1 MPSAPPPR
9 RTRSAARSAGRSS
22 RRGLPA
28 AWLRVPPDQRQ
39 RLLRAGLVIVGVPAV
54 IAVIGVIVLWVSY
67 GRIIDSRL
75 GGEQQPIPRI
85 FARPFEIKAGDA
97 LSPTQLAQRLDD
109 IGYARRPEPEQPGQ
123 FSVLANAILLIPR
136 ATDEQPARPIQ
147 IEFSKGAA
155 PVVATMTVATPQGAA
170 VPAKAAPETRS
181 GRAAATGPAAS
192 RGGRGAAGRR
202 GAPAPERVDRVM
214 LEAPLLAALAP
225 GQKRRATPLASIPQS
240 MIDAVVAIEDRRFF
254 EHPGVDPIGAV
265 GALITNLR
273 GNKPYLVGGST
284 LTQQIVKN
292 TFLTPAKTLRRK
304 LQEQFMALVLES
316 RFTKRQILELY
327 LNDVT
332 LGQRGPFEIHGV
344 SEAARIFFGKDVSN
358 LTLAE
363 SATIAGLIQSPSRLS
378 PFRHLEQARERRDLV
393 LREMAGGGFIT
404 ADAARRA
411 SAEPLKIAARALEN
425 EAPYFVDFVSQ
436 QIDHDYAGLLK
447 KSSAV
452 DVYTTLDVQTQRL
465 AQEALAEGLVQVD
478 KQLAARRRKGVAE
491 AALVAL
497 DPRTGEILAYVGGR
511 AYNQSQ
517 YDRVV
522 SARRQPGSAF
532 KPFVYLAAFE
542 KMADEGR
549 ADLTPATVITDEPTT
564 FKDGQDQDYTP
575 ANYQNEYGG
584 PVTLRDALAHSRNIV
599 AIKVAEQIGYDRVA
613 AFWKRIDPE
622 SDAKPYPSIALGV
635 FEATPLEMATAYTIF
650 PNGGAVRPLQAVTR
664 IVQDG
669 KPKQVSP
676 GAPRSVARASTTFL
690 VLNMMRSVLNEGT
703 AAGARAAGFS
713 VDAAGKT
720 GTTNDQRDAW
730 FIGFTPELLTAVW
743 VGLDGNQPLGLT
755 GSQAALPIW
764 TSFMKRAL
772 AGHGDRRFVAPPDIT
787 FVQIDKTNGKLATP
801 LCPSV
806 IDEAFLPGTE
816 PEDTCDIHGG
826 SNGFKDFFSRFGS
839 VLGRI
844 VR

>member
-1 MPSAPPPR
+1 MKI
-9 RTRSAARSAGRSS
+9 
-22 RRGLPA
+22 GL
-28 AWLRVPPDQRQ
+28 L
-39 RLLRAGLVIVGVPAV
+39 V
-54 IAVIGVIVLWVSY
+54 IAVPAIIAAIGASILWVGY
-67 GRIIDSRL
+67 GRMIDRRL
-75 GGEQQPIPRI
+75 GGEQQPVPRI
-85 FARPFEIKAGDA
+85 FGRPFEIRTGDVLGLA
-97 LSPTQLAQRLDD
+97 QLQQRLDD
-109 IGYARRPEPEQPGQ
+109 IGYARREEPERRGQ
-123 FSVLANAILLIPR
+123 FAVATNSIVLIPR
-136 ATDEQPARPIQ
+136 TGEEQPPRPVRV
-147 IEFSKGAA
+147 EFTRGGGSVASLTILPNASNAAVRGAPPAA
-155 PVVATMTVATPQGAA
+155 PA
-170 VPAKAAPETRS
+170 R
-181 GRAAATGPAAS
+181 
-192 RGGRGAAGRR
+192 GRGAAARR
-202 GAPAPERVDRVM
+202 GRPAPGRASGPARPVAPASERIDRLM

-225 GQKRRATPLASIPQS
+225 GQKRRFTPLASIPPA
-240 MIDAVVAIEDRRFF
+240 MVNAVIAIEDRRFF
-254 EHPGVDPIGAV
+254 EHPGVDPIGAA

-273 GNKPYLVGGST
+273 GTKPYLVGGST

-332 LGQRGPFEIHGV
+332 LGQRGPFEIRGV

-358 LTLAE
+358 LTLSE

-378 PFRHLEQARERRDLV
+378 PFRHLEQARERRNLV
-393 LREMAGGGFIT
+393 LREMAGAGFVT
-404 ADAARRA
+404 ADEAARAA
-411 SAEPLKIAARALEN
+411 SEPLKIAPRALEN
-425 EAPYFVDFVSQ
+425 EAPYFVDYVSNQ
-436 QIDHDYAGLLK
+436 LDRNYAGLLK
-447 KSSAV
+447 KTSSV

-465 AQEALAEGLVQVD
+465 AQEALADGLAQVD
-478 KQLAARRRKGVAE
+478 KQLAARKRKGPAE
-491 AALVAL
+491 AALIAV

-517 YDRVV
+517 FDRVV
-522 SARRQPGSAF
+522 AARRQPGSAF

-549 ADLTPATVITDEPTT
+549 ADLTPATVVTDEPTT

-599 AIKVAEQIGYDRVA
+599 AIKVAEQTGYDRVA
-613 AFWKRIDPE
+613 ALWKRVAVGAE
-622 SDAKPYPSIALGV
+622 AKPYPSIALGV
-635 FEATPLEMATAYTIF
+635 FEATPLDMVTAYTLF

-669 KPKQVSP
+669 RPRPVPP
-676 GAPRSVARASTTFL
+676 GALRAVARPSTTFL
-690 VLNMMRSVLNEGT
+690 VLNMMRSVLDEGT

-713 VDAAGKT
+713 LDAAGKT

-743 VGLDGNQPLGLT
+743 VGLDSNQPLGLT
-755 GSQAALPIW
+755 GAQAALPIW

-772 AGHGDRRFVAPPDIT
+772 ARHPNQRFEAPPEVI
-787 FVQIDKTNGKLATP
+787 FALIDKATGKLATP
-801 LCPSV
+801 LCPTV
-806 IDEAFLPGTE
+806 IEEAFLPGTE
-816 PEDTCDIHGG
+816 PKDTCDLHGG
-826 SNGFKDFFSRFGS
+826 THGFKDFFSRFGS
-839 VLGRI
+839 VFGRI

>member
-1 MPSAPPPR
+1 M
-9 RTRSAARSAGRSS
+9 
-22 RRGLPA
+22 
-28 AWLRVPPDQRQ
+28 
-39 RLLRAGLVIVGVPAV
+39 LVVGVPAV
-54 IAVIGVIVLWVSY
+54 IACIGAVILWVSY
-67 GRIIDSRL
+67 GRMIDSRL

-85 FARPFEIKAGDA
+85 FGRPFEVHAGDA
-97 LSPTQLAQRLDD
+97 LSPVQLAQRLDD
-109 IGYARRPEPEQPGQ
+109 IGYARRPEPDQPGQ
-123 FSVLANAILLIPR
+123 FAVVANGVVVVPR
-136 ATDEQPARPIQ
+136 ASDEQPARPVRV
-147 IEFSKGAA
+147 EFSRGATPVVTALTLASAA
-155 PVVATMTVATPQGAA
+155 PAGGAPTK
-170 VPAKAAPETRS
+170 PASDSKT
-181 GRAAATGPAAS
+181 GRATAGNRAS
-192 RGGRGAAGRR
+192 GRGGRGAAGTRK
-202 GAPAPERVDRVM
+202 APATPAPQRIDRLL

-225 GQKRRATPLASIPQS
+225 GQKRRSTPLASIPQS
-240 MIDAVVAIEDRRFF
+240 MIDAVIAIEDRRFF

-265 GALITNLR
+265 GAIITNLR
-273 GNKPYLVGGST
+273 GNKAYLVGGST

-358 LTLAE
+358 LTLPEA
-363 SATIAGLIQSPSRLS
+363 ATIAGLIQSPSRLS

-393 LREMAGGGFIT
+393 LHEMAEGGFIT
-404 ADAARRA
+404 ADAAKRA
-411 SAEPLKIAARALEN
+411 AAEPLKIAPRALEN

-436 QIDHDYAGLLK
+436 QIDHDYAGLLR

-465 AQEALAEGLVQVD
+465 AQEALAEGLSQVD

-491 AALVAL
+491 AALVAI
-497 DPRTGEILAYVGGR
+497 DPRSGEILAYVGGR

-517 YDRVV
+517 FDRVV
-522 SARRQPGSAF
+522 DAHRQPGSAF

-542 KMADEGR
+542 KMAEEGR
-549 ADLTPATVITDEPTT
+549 ADLTPATVVTDEPTT
-564 FKDGQDQDYTP
+564 FKDGLGQDYAP
-575 ANYQNEYGG
+575 ANYQNDYGG

-599 AIKVAEQIGYDRVA
+599 AIKVAEQVGYDRVA
-613 AFWKRIDPE
+613 AFWKHVDAG

-635 FEATPLEMATAYTIF
+635 FEATPLEMATAYTLF

-669 KPKQVSP
+669 KPRQLPAQK
-676 GAPRSVARASTTFL
+676 PRTVARASTTFL

-703 AAGARAAGFS
+703 AAGARAAGFAL
-713 VDAAGKT
+713 DAAGKT

-730 FIGFTPELLTAVW
+730 FIGFTPELLTVVW

-764 TSFMKRAL
+764 TSFMKHAL
-772 AGHGDRRFVAPPDIT
+772 AGHPDRRFDAPSDVT
-787 FVQIDKTNGKLATP
+787 FVRIDKLNGKLATP
-801 LCPSV
+801 LCPTT

-816 PEDTCDIHGG
+816 PKDTCDIHGAP
-826 SNGFKDFFSRFGS
+826 SGFRDFFSRFGS
-839 VLGRI
+839 VFGRI